1 MTLKHCFANCE
12 TSLGT
17 TIKPLGNYLPGRDEN
32 SDQAA
37 AAIGVSQTESFVKL
51 KEMLDA
57 IAQQQAT
64 AEALILEAAKY
75 QDEITIPNTVAA
87 QTDVTDLAAQPKAG
101 AKRRDSAIAVQ
112 YREREEN
119 TYIVSDAPDNRYTL
133 AQRNDKLGKVTGS
146 VALLFV
152 QNGAGIQQDGQG

>member
-1 MTLKHCFANCE
+1 MC
-12 TSLGT
+12 
-17 TIKPLGNYLPGRDEN
+17 IRDRPGRDEN

-75 QDEITIPNTVAA
+75 QDEITIPNTC
-87 QTDVTDLAAQPKAG
+87 LL
-101 AKRRDSAIAVQ
+101 
-112 YREREEN
+112 
-119 TYIVSDAPDNRYTL
+119 YTS
-133 AQRNDKLGKVTGS
+133 RCV
-146 VALLFV
+146 
-152 QNGAGIQQDGQG
+152 